1 MEMDRE
7 NLITAYLE
15 GTASPEQVREV
26 DRLVQSDPT
35 FRRDLLVEGVVDSRL
50 AAGVTWSAD
59 IFRFRQL
66 VLRNRFFRSAL
77 CAAAAVLVLG
87 FGLVW
92 YIGNTKPITVV
103 IMRSPGRVEKPVVNE
118 AAPALAPRPETLA
131 RVTQVRGAVS
141 IDGLASRE
149 AGTVREDS
157 PIEVGCTLAVSSN
170 GQVAVKYDDGTKI
183 TLYGGTKLTF
193 DSSKGGKL
201 LQLKTGCVDVSV
213 VRQPED
219 APMVLYT
226 ALLSVEVKG
235 TEFRAISHRG
245 KSWVAVKSGGVLVYR
260 HSDSRQVLIPGG
272 YYVADGI
279 KNLPFVRIS
288 TQCPLWKG
296 TCRVV
301 VGNVYP

>member
-103 IMRSPGRVEKPVVNE
+103 IMRSPGRVERCGNSDGGR
-118 AAPALAPRPETLA
+118 AAGMDRRQPGSIRRRCRDPCLRFWGACRDS
-131 RVTQVRGAVS
+131 RGA
-141 IDGLASRE
+141 SRPIPE
-149 AGTVREDS
+149 KQIVRR
-157 PIEVGCTLAVSSN
+157 
-170 GQVAVKYDDGTKI
+170 K
-183 TLYGGTKLTF
+183 
-193 DSSKGGKL
+193 
-201 LQLKTGCVDVSV
+201 
-213 VRQPED
+213 
-219 APMVLYT
+219 
-226 ALLSVEVKG
+226 
-235 TEFRAISHRG
+235 
-245 KSWVAVKSGGVLVYR
+245 
-260 HSDSRQVLIPGG
+260 
-272 YYVADGI
+272 
-279 KNLPFVRIS
+279 RI
-288 TQCPLWKG
+288 
-296 TCRVV
+296 CRRF
-301 VGNVYP
+301 